1 MTLAEAAQHCRHRE
15 PLPPE
20 AAPDV
25 VSALLN
31 ASVPDP
37 DKAAFLLALNE
48 KGITSDDLVHFTR
61 AILPHAVDPGFQGQ
75 WDGRPLFDCCGTG
88 GGGLNLLNV
97 STAIM
102 FILAAAGVPVVKHGN
117 RGITKKSGS
126 ADVLEALGVKIEMSP
141 KQLQDCLNEVGCTF
155 LFAPAFHPAF
165 KAVGPVRKQL
175 GAEGHKTIFNLL
187 GPLLNPCQPETQMVG
202 VFQRDHL
209 KLFSKALTGL
219 GRECHLIVYGM
230 TPENQPLGEFSSFMK
245 NFLEPGPKL
254 NFRMPAKYDV
264 REKSTLEELLVKDA
278 RESAAKIE
286 QIFREPKKCYPG
298 TTLILANA
306 AAGLV
311 THGKSEN
318 FEIAFRLAEKKLDS
332 GEALAKLETW
342 RRFSASLGL

>member
-1 MTLAEAAQHCRHRE
+1 MTLAEAAQRCRHRE

-187 GPLLNPCQPETQMVG
+187 GPLLNPCQPQHQMIG
-202 VFQRDHL
+202 VFDKDHL
-209 KLFSKALTGL
+209 GLFSRALTGL
-219 GRECHLIVYGM
+219 ERGRHMIVHGM
-230 TPENQPLGEFSSFMK
+230 TPENKPIGEYSAYMK
-245 NFLEPGPKL
+245 NDLKA
-254 NFRMPAKYDV
+254 NFEIPNEYFIQ
-264 REKSTLEELLVKDA
+264 EKSRVENLLVEDA
-278 RESAAKIE
+278 RDSAVKIE
-286 QIFREPKKCYPG
+286 RIFREPKNCHPG

-306 AAGLV
+306 AAALV
-311 THGKSEN
+311 TYGKLDD
-318 FEIAFRLAEKKLDS
+318 FETAFRLAEKKLDS